1 MKKYSSIFLILFFTS
16 FTSPKTIITFSGKIV
31 NTENSIITI
40 KGELFS
46 TEIKLNPDGS
56 FSEKLTLDYEG
67 IYVLETTKNSLP
79 IYFSND
85 SKIVI
90 TADDANFNGT
100 LKYTGIGS
108 IENQYIAK
116 KLIITSQISD
126 EELYRLDETEF
137 LNKMVEIK
145 TAVSALYNKT
155 EFSNDYFKGK
165 EFTNIHN
172 LEQKHLLFYK
182 YFHNWYAHLNN
193 FVVSEKFPKYDEK
206 IDLDNESDFVFS
218 NDYKNIVLLKFFEKI
233 KGDGINPMVSAK
245 DAIPEIKA
253 LKSQSIKNRLI
264 QNGIS
269 DINIQNSNYE
279 NTYKEFISITNDPK
293 IIETLTI
300 NFKNVKMLETGNP
313 SPTFIYENYE
323 GGKTALESLRGNYV
337 YIDVWATWC
346 GPCIQEI
353 PFLQKVEEQYAAKKI
368 VFVSISIDNT
378 NDREKWRNFV
388 NKKQLE
394 GIQLLA
400 DNLFDSKFIREYGI
414 QGIPRFILIDKDGN
428 IVNAEAP
435 KPSDPKLIE
444 LLDSLPL

>member
-1 MKKYSSIFLILFFTS
+1 
-16 FTSPKTIITFSGKIV
+16 
-31 NTENSIITI
+31 
-40 KGELFS
+40 
-46 TEIKLNPDGS
+46 
-56 FSEKLTLDYEG
+56 
-67 IYVLETTKNSLP
+67 
-79 IYFSND
+79 
-85 SKIVI
+85 
-90 TADDANFNGT
+90 
-100 LKYTGIGS
+100 
-108 IENQYIAK
+108 
-116 KLIITSQISD
+116 
-126 EELYRLDETEF
+126 
-137 LNKMVEIK
+137 
-145 TAVSALYNKT
+145 
-155 EFSNDYFKGK
+155 
-165 EFTNIHN
+165 
-172 LEQKHLLFYK
+172 
-182 YFHNWYAHLNN
+182 
-193 FVVSEKFPKYDEK
+193 
-206 IDLDNESDFVFS
+206 
-218 NDYKNIVLLKFFEKI
+218 VLLKFFEKI